1 MRLPIVI
8 SAVLALSLGLSAP
21 VIAQFPIEPAPSSQ
35 TNLRPQSKQLKI
47 NRRWWRKANISSY
60 RYTFSNGCFC
70 IPEARG
76 PVVIEVI
83 NGQTT
88 SITSADTGEP
98 VNPEFFQSFDTIDKL
113 FRVIRDGIKRKA
125 DRLEVEYDS
134 KLGYP
139 TNIIIDFSFQIAD
152 EELFLEISD
161 FEVIE

>member
-1 MRLPIVI
+1 MRLPIFI
-8 SAVLALSLGLSAP
+8 SAALALSLGLSAP
-21 VIAQFPIEPAPSSQ
+21 VIAQFPVEPAPSSQ
-35 TNLRPQSKQLKI
+35 TNLRPQLKQLKI
-47 NRRWWRKANISSY
+47 NFNWWKRAKISSY

-88 SITSADTGEP
+88 SITSAETGEP
-98 VNPEFFQSFDTIDKL
+98 VNQEFFQSFNTIPKL

-134 KLGYP
+134 TLGYP
-139 TNIIIDFSFQIAD
+139 TDITIDFSFQIAD
-152 EELFLEISD
+152 EELFLTIRD